1 MPETARRDERVATMK
16 LVILDRDGV
25 INYDSEDYI
34 KSADE
39 WHPIPG
45 SLEAIARLNN
55 AGISVAVATN
65 QSAVARGLCDLDDIN
80 AIHQALRTRLSAV
93 GGRVEVIAFCH
104 HGPSNGCDC
113 RKPMPGLLREI
124 RRRTGLPLND
134 TPMIGDS
141 RRDLEAA
148 LGVGARPML
157 VRTGNG
163 EKTEH
168 SLPRALA
175 DVPVFDD
182 LSAAVDSL
190 LERA

>member
-1 MPETARRDERVATMK
+1 MK

-39 WHPIPG
+39 WYPIPG

-104 HGPSNGCDC
+104 HGPSNGCEC
-113 RKPMPGLLREI
+113 RKPLPGLLREI
-124 RRRTGLPLND
+124 RRRTGFPLSG

-148 LGVGARPML
+148 LGVGAQPIL

-163 EKTEH
+163 EKTEQL
-168 SLPRALA
+168 LPPALA
-175 DVPVFDD
+175 EVPVFDD
-182 LSAAVDSL
+182 LAAAVDAL
-190 LERA
+190 LQRS

>member
-1 MPETARRDERVATMK
+1 MK

-25 INYDSEDYI
+25 INYDSDEYI
-34 KSADE
+34 KSVEE
-39 WHPIPG
+39 WEPIPG

-65 QSAVARGLCDLDDIN
+65 QSAVARGYCSLDDIN
-80 AIHQALRTRLSAV
+80 AIHQALRARLSTV

-104 HGPSNGCDC
+104 HGPTSGCEC
-113 RKPMPGLLREI
+113 RKPSPGLLREI
-124 RRRTGLPLND
+124 RRRTSFPLEG

-148 LGVGARPML
+148 QRVGARPIL

-163 EKTEH
+163 EKTEQR
-168 SLPRALA
+168 LPLA
-175 DVPVFDD
+175 FTEVPVYDD
-182 LSAAVDSL
+182 LAGAVDAL
-190 LERA
+190 LEQA